1 MAFEKIR
8 NTIILGEA
16 GNTWY
21 VELWKDGYTGNSTE
35 ANLYGE
41 GFEVKW
47 SGQGDTREKR
57 FLESE
62 CVVKINVQNDLDEAL
77 LYNIFNS
84 GDRKYFVRIYKNG
97 ETSSDVWWWG
107 WVNPSFSVVQ
117 NMPYPYNGTIKATD
131 SIGTFSK
138 QVESDMTPA
147 ELNGSSNITNH
158 IKDFGDASKLYNY
171 QPNSGVT
178 NVSPAPDSI
187 SWFSTSV
194 DWWRSGDPYQSADP
208 FWLYRTSKAPFRK
221 KVDQFPKKYK
231 KYDVLEGSLKV
242 FNSIGFM
249 SDGKYRFIQPN
260 IYQNNTS
267 GDLRFYDY
275 ALGNVQDTSPTTTNH
290 LVVLDGTINANRGA
304 VMGGSSITY
313 EPPFKNVIA
322 NFNSGAPNIEIPI
335 DPNTDFSIYQNIGN
349 MQEDPSNTDGGLIV
363 NLNLWNRENLTKSVV
378 DTVLNGNS
386 YDLAN
391 HRVKTLFVW
400 QIKIEDGTNSYY
412 LSRPGTTGDATW
424 VTTEPASNILPV
436 GYQTEY
442 TNSNANDPSP
452 CDVDFLQGI
461 AVPYYRV
468 TSNKLITFNAPLPP
482 ITGAVSIKLTATNT
496 YWQWRQTNNNT
507 LDLNLPISQPAF
519 QQTYYFEGSNI
530 TDFDSI
536 ALNDQQTGINYL
548 ANNIDNTAQEA
559 FDFGDI
565 LIGNTGI
572 NESQNSQ
579 NSTNVQYTDS
589 SGNIESAIQGFRKGG
604 TGNFYNITQLLCRDF
619 LSFQIQPL
627 EILQADIFSPDISP
641 IKLLRYSIND
651 DLNDKYYTFMGGT
664 FKAQSDTM
672 SGEWYKV
679 TEDNNFTD
687 QEEDGIPSWKSLSEV
702 NQGSIDSLGLIGVN
716 ISTANAIGT
725 ATAEIPTNQII
736 DKFNFSGTSSCKV
749 YDNQKLIIR
758 SLYDSYYMIVTVD
771 GDQAAGVSSINIDD
785 ITTTNAFPIG
795 SILSILT
802 NDLTNVITGGGTP
815 GGSNKEVQ
823 FNDSGAFGAEA
834 GFEYDKTTDFLSAD
848 NIEGR
853 HYGENTGFRTQ
864 IVGTAFK
871 YMLAPSD
878 FSVSAHLSTTIY
890 TRNNGGSVQPSSNAG
905 RDNSIFA
912 MVFLPIGYRITGFRV
927 STSVTRSVSLTKG
940 DISNTTITN
949 IFTGTSNTGNSLTT
963 AETIAVNKYYLLKVE
978 VSATTD
984 AIYGGEISL
993 EKI

>member
-1 MAFEKIR
+1 M
-8 NTIILGEA
+8 G
-16 GNTWY
+16 
-21 VELWKDGYTGNSTE
+21 
-35 ANLYGE
+35 
-41 GFEVKW
+41 
-47 SGQGDTREKR
+47 
-57 FLESE
+57 
-62 CVVKINVQNDLDEAL
+62 
-77 LYNIFNS
+77 
-84 GDRKYFVRIYKNG
+84 
-97 ETSSDVWWWG
+97 
-107 WVNPSFSVVQ
+107 
-117 NMPYPYNGTIKATD
+117 IK
-131 SIGTFSK
+131 
-138 QVESDMTPA
+138 
-147 ELNGSSNITNH
+147 
-158 IKDFGDASKLYNY
+158 
-171 QPNSGVT
+171 
-178 NVSPAPDSI
+178 
-187 SWFSTSV
+187 
-194 DWWRSGDPYQSADP
+194 
-208 FWLYRTSKAPFRK
+208 
-221 KVDQFPKKYK
+221 
-231 KYDVLEGSLKV
+231 
-242 FNSIGFM
+242 
-249 SDGKYRFIQPN
+249 
-260 IYQNNTS
+260 
-267 GDLRFYDY
+267 
-275 ALGNVQDTSPTTTNH
+275 
-290 LVVLDGTINANRGA
+290 
-304 VMGGSSITY
+304 
-313 EPPFKNVIA
+313 
-322 NFNSGAPNIEIPI
+322 
-335 DPNTDFSIYQNIGN
+335 
-349 MQEDPSNTDGGLIV
+349 
-363 NLNLWNRENLTKSVV
+363 LT
-378 DTVLNGNS
+378 
-386 YDLAN
+386 
-391 HRVKTLFVW
+391 
-400 QIKIEDGTNSYY
+400 
-412 LSRPGTTGDATW
+412 
-424 VTTEPASNILPV
+424 
-436 GYQTEY
+436 Y
-442 TNSNANDPSP
+442 TNSNANDSSP

-496 YWQWRQTNNNT
+496 YWQWRQTNSST
-507 LDLNLPISQPAF
+507 LDLNLPISQPTF